1 MDEDKNVIQ
10 KIEVHVFMQAVIYK
24 KEHWAF
30 SKLEKMVKAK
40 RNTL

>member
-10 KIEVHVFMQAVIYK
+10 KIEVHVFMQVVIYK
-24 KEHWAF
+24 KELLAF
-30 SKLEKMVKAK
+30 SKLEKMVKVK